1 MGVIVDAFAG
11 GGGASTGILMALGR
25 GPDVAINHDPDAI
38 ALHAMNHPETRHLNS
53 NVWQVDPDD
62 IVRQHGPVDLLWA
75 SPDCKH
81 FSKAKG
87 GKPVA
92 KNIRDLAWVVVL
104 WAKRARPKVICLENV
119 EEFQDWGPLT
129 EDNRPCPERKGFEFR
144 RWVGEL
150 KRQGYKVEWRE
161 LRACDYGAPTIR
173 KRLFLIAR
181 RDGEPIVWPQPTHG
195 DPKSEDVKAGRLK
208 PWRSAASII
217 DWSIP
222 CPSIFLTK
230 EQAEVWRKETGQR
243 LVRPLA
249 DATMRR
255 IARGVVRYVLEAG
268 EPFIVTCNHGGNQRA
283 WGMDEPFRTVTA
295 ARDAHALIT
304 PVVTYAQQGGG
315 NRDAADPLHT
325 VCASTKDQNSV
336 IAPYFVPRY
345 GERPGQDPRC
355 QSAEDPAATIVP
367 TGNGAQLVAA
377 FMAQHNGPGGGRAGK
392 VGNAG
397 HDLRDPVSTVVGKG
411 CTQSLVT
418 AHMMPHYGASVARS
432 ADDPVGTITA
442 GGGGKQALIAPFL
455 TSYYGNGGD
464 TAGDLPVHTVTTRD
478 RFNLVT
484 VRIRGVDMVL
494 VDIGMRMLTPGELYR
509 AQGFPDSYIIDRTA
523 AGPLPKTAQT
533 RMCGNS
539 VCPPLAAA
547 LVKANY
553 PGEEAGRAV
562 A

>member
-62 IVRQHGPVDLLWA
+62 IVRQHGPVDLFWA

-217 DWSIP
+217 DWSVP

-230 EQAEVWRKETGQR
+230 DEAEAWRKETGQR

-255 IARGVVRYVLEAG
+255 IARGVVRYVLAAG

-315 NRDAADPLHT
+315 NRDAGDPLHT
-325 VCASTKDQNSV
+325 VCASTKDQNA
-336 IAPYFVPRY
+336 IAVASFIAQHNSDRIGRAVDEPLSTLTH
-345 GERPGQDPRC
+345 RC
-355 QSAEDPAATIVP
+355 TQQTVV
-367 TGNGAQLVAA
+367 QAA
-377 FMAQHNGPGGGRAGK
+377 FMAQNNTG
-392 VGNAG
+392 VVG
-397 HDLRDPVSTVVGKG
+397 HDMDEPVSTIVGKG

-418 AHMMPHYGASVARS
+418 AHMMSMKGSSRRDASAEQPLHTVC
-432 ADDPVGTITA
+432 A
-442 GGGGKQALIAPFL
+442 GGNHAALIAPFL
-455 TSYYGNGGD
+455 MKYYGAD
-464 TAGDLPVHTVTTRD
+464 QDPRLSDPLHTVTSRD
-478 RFNLVT
+478 RFGLVHCT
-484 VRIRGVDMVL
+484 IRGVDMVL
-494 VDIGMRMLTPGELYR
+494 VDIGMRMLTPAELYR

>member
-1 MGVIVDAFAG
+1 MGIIVDSFAG
-11 GGGASTGILMALGR
+11 GGGASTGIEMALGR
-25 GPDVAINHDPDAI
+25 SPDVAINHDPEAV
-38 ALHAMNHPETRHLNS
+38 ALHAMNHPDTVHLNS
-53 NVWQVDPDD
+53 NIWHVDPDD
-62 IVRQHGPVDLLWA
+62 IVRRHGPVDLLWA

-92 KNIRDLAWVVVL
+92 KNIRDLAWIVVL

-129 EDNRPCPERKGFEFR
+129 ADNRPCPERKGFEFR
-144 RWVGEL
+144 RWVKEL
-150 KRQGYKVEWRE
+150 KRLGYKVEWKE

-181 RDGEPIVWPQPTHG
+181 RDGQPIVWPEPTHG
-195 DPKSEDVKAGRLK
+195 DPASEDVKAGRLE

-230 EQAEVWRKETGQR
+230 AQAEAWRKETGQR
-243 LVRPLA
+243 LIRPLA

-255 IARGVVRYVLEAG
+255 IARGVMRYVIEAA
-268 EPFIVTCNHGGNQRA
+268 EPF
-283 WGMDEPFRTVTA
+283 
-295 ARDAHALIT
+295 
-304 PVVTYAQQGGG
+304 VVTYAQQGGG
-315 NRDAADPLHT
+315 NRSGDDPLHT
-325 VCASTKDQNSV
+325 VCASTKDQNAI

-345 GERPGQDPRC
+345 GERPRQEPRC

-367 TGNGAQLVAA
+367 TGNGASLVAA
-377 FMAQHNGPGGGRAGK
+377 FMAQHNSDRIGREVDEPLSTLTHRCTQQTVVQAAFMAQNNTGLVGHEMGK
-392 VGNAG
+392 
-397 HDLRDPVSTVVGKG
+397 PVSTIVGKG

-418 AHMMPHYGASVARS
+418 AHMMSMKGSDRRDAS
-432 ADDPVGTITA
+432 ADEPLNTVCA
-442 GGGGKQALIAPFL
+442 GGTHAALIAPFL
-455 TSYYGNGGD
+455 MKYYGAD
-464 TAGDLPVHTVTTRD
+464 QDPRLSDPLHTATSRD
-478 RFNLVT
+478 RFGLVHCT
-484 VRIRGVDMVL
+484 IRGVDMVL
-494 VDIGMRMLTPGELYR
+494 VDIGMRMLTPAELYR
-509 AQGFPDSYIIDRTA
+509 AQGFPDGYIIDRTE

-539 VCPPLAAA
+539 VCPPVAAA
-547 LVKANY
+547 LVAANY
-553 PGEEAGRAV
+553 PKAETGRAV